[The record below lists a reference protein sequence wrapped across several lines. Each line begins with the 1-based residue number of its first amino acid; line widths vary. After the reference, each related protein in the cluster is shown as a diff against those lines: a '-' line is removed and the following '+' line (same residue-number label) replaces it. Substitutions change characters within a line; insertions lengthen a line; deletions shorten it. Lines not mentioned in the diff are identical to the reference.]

1 VKAEGICKNKKT
13 EALSSERLEALIKST
28 YENTSSHRLKVHTT
42 MRNKTF
48 SIEKLR
54 VAEATNKKVHEQLAR
69 KLSILKSFVTLIP
82 PIPQG
87 GGGGASQFYH
97 AQ

>member
-1 VKAEGICKNKKT
+1 
-13 EALSSERLEALIKST
+13 
-28 YENTSSHRLKVHTT
+28 